1 MHSVTDPVIV
11 PYVSDGDEQVQSVII
26 VWTDEC

>member
-11 PYVSDGDEQVQSVII
+11 PYVSDGVEQVQSVII
-26 VWTDEC
+26 V